1 MRRDKREKTA
11 QLAKKKKNCF
21 PQRGNTGGR
30 VNLELTQASGQ
41 YQTRDKDEHG

>member
-1 MRRDKREKTA
+1 MRETKERK
-11 QLAKKKKNCF
+11 QLNWPKGKELL

>member
-1 MRRDKREKTA
+1 MRETKERKQLNWPKRKE
-11 QLAKKKKNCF
+11 LL